1 MNRNKLILVS
11 LGAAL
16 FALLLVFSYL
26 GKREKELLQF
36 STPVKVLVAVKDI
49 PEDAALD
56 ETLAEVAEAPKKFA
70 QPGAM
75 TDPAEVFDRV
85 TAVPILKGAQ
95 ITDAML
101 RPVSAEGVARRVPA
115 DRRAYSIAATEVTAV
130 AGLLRPGDQVD
141 VLVTAHTGTV
151 RDGRQMPEGTI
162 ARTLLHGILVLAVNK
177 VSQAGTGRGAAV
189 RQQAEGSLFS
199 GQPGPAEARQEP
211 ALRTLTLALTPEEVQ
226 QVALAQEIG
235 SLSVSLR
242 SPWAKGESPAL
253 PNVNAQQVLGTERPV
268 MTRNRPSWTEIRG
281 SEEMSGR

>member
-11 LGAAL
+11 LCAAL

-36 STPVKVLVAVKDI
+36 TTPVKVLTAVKDI
-49 PEDAALD
+49 PEDTPMD
-56 ETLAEVAEAPKKFA
+56 ETLAEAVEVPKKFA

-75 TDPAEVFDRV
+75 TEAAEVFDRV
-85 TAVPILKGAQ
+85 TAVPILKGTQ

-115 DRRAYSIAATEVTAV
+115 DKRAYSIAATEVTAV
-130 AGLLRPGDQVD
+130 AGLIRPGDQVD
-141 VLVTAHTGTV
+141 VLVTANTGTV
-151 RDGRQMPEGTI
+151 REGRQVPEGTI
-162 ARTLLHGILVLAVNK
+162 ARTLLHGVLVLAVNRA
-177 VSQAGTGRGAAV
+177 SQSGTGRPAVV

-199 GQPGPAEARQEP
+199 GQPGPAEARP
-211 ALRTLTLALTPEEVQ
+211 DSAVRTLTLALTPEEVQ

-242 SPWAKGESPAL
+242 SSWAKGEAPVL

-281 SEEMSGR
+281 SEEMLGR